1 MDLEYGSIYKLYTQK
16 EEVSLKEVEGKKVIW
31 NKQQNTYYQLG
42 EIGLVIWDYFAVP
55 VTLEQ
60 IVTRL
65 MDEFEVIE
73 AECRRQVQ
81 SFTEELL
88 NEGLISKLD

>member
-42 EIGLVIWDYFAVP
+42 EIGLVIWGYFAVP

-73 AECRRQVQ
+73 TECRRQVQ
-81 SFTEELL
+81 AFMEELL